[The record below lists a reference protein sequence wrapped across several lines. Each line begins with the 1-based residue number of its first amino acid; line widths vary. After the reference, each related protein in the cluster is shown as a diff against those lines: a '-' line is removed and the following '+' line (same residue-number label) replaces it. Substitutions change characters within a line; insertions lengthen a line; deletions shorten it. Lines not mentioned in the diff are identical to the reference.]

1 LHHFCLAAALA
12 HLGRLD
18 EARSAVQAGLTLNQ
32 TFTFLRFRAGTPGDN
47 PTFLAQRERIY
58 EACARPRCLRG
69 EREAEIS
76 AILNGWAIA
85 YHRPLQPLALT
96 VPLRLNLSKGMGPTI
111 STERL

>member
-1 LHHFCLAAALA
+1 MCKT
-12 HLGRLD
+12 
-18 EARSAVQAGLTLNQ
+18 EV
-32 TFTFLRFRAGTPGDN
+32 P
-47 PTFLAQRERIY
+47 E
-58 EACARPRCLRG
+58 G